1 MLTIVKYPG
10 DCHVILDIKIVN
22 DIKIMLVANQAISCM
37 MQCLSIIGGYSNW
50 DMCYLDS
57 IQFTKF
63 ALTQD
68 PHCISICLG
77 FILSSSLVGEVYY
90 VIKDLECHWED
101 VTLGLYLWDGAAWH
115 TLLFTLSYKSFIEWV
130 GLCVLPVTS
139 MCNLTHGSMQVE
151 CWYLWIDT
159 QMSEVIHVAI
169 ILDVS
174 AISTHVRW
182 LNADFWAMHEGF
194 AMAFLEICLLL
205 CLHWFI
211 WVSCVDYWSVSSEVD
226 IVDSHTAY
234 GFKFHQFVD
243 DGIGFFPVDTPQ
255 WKFVWPCLI
264 T

>member
-1 MLTIVKYPG
+1 
-10 DCHVILDIKIVN
+10 
-22 DIKIMLVANQAISCM
+22 MLVANQAISCM

-101 VTLGLYLWDGAAWH
+101 VTLGLYLWNGAAWH

-194 AMAFLEICLLL
+194 AMAFLDICLLL